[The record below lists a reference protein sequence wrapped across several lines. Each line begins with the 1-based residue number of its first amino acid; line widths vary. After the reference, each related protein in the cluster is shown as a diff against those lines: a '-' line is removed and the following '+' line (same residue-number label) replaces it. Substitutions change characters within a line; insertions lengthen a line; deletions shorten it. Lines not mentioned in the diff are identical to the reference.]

1 MLALV
6 LDDSSAMRAILRR
19 TLRGLGFEVV
29 EAADVGSA
37 LELADRKGPLD
48 LALVDWNLP
57 GPTGLDFVRGVRAGR
72 DGLRLKVIMVTT
84 ELESNRVIEA
94 LRAGVDEY
102 LMKPFTREMLE
113 SKLALLG
120 FGSRAEPHG

>member
-1 MLALV
+1 MRVLV

-19 TLRGLGFEVV
+19 ALRDRGFEVV
-29 EAADVGSA
+29 EAVDVGSA
-37 LELADRKGPLD
+37 LDLLERCGPLE

-57 GPTGLDFVRGVRAGR
+57 GRSGLEFVRAAKAGPERAG
-72 DGLRLKVIMVTT
+72 LKVVMVTT
-84 ELESNRVIEA
+84 ELESDRVLEA

-102 LMKPFTREMLE
+102 LMKPFTPDLLE

-120 FGSRAEPHG
+120 LVGRPESDG

>member
-6 LDDSSAMRAILRR
+6 LDDSSAMRSILRR
-19 TLRGLGFEVV
+19 TLKGLGFDVV
-29 EAADVGSA
+29 EAAEVGAA
-37 LELADRKGPLD
+37 LDLAGRTGPID

-57 GPTGLDFVRGVRAGR
+57 GRSGLEFVRGVRSAP
-72 DGLRLKVIMVTT
+72 DGIRLKVIMVTT
-84 ELESNRVIEA
+84 ELESSRVIEA

-102 LMKPFTREMLE
+102 LMKPFTPDMLE

-120 FGSRAEPHG
+120 LAGRTESHD